1 MIRILFL
8 LLGREIIQ
16 RHWRTLLAISI
27 LWIVGGALI
36 IIDAL
41 DGKTVI
47 SARLFGYFLLPEA
60 ALCLFAAFA
69 SYGTARRMRI
79 VQGVALL
86 GVSILIISSTPA
98 SNFALAILFGL
109 CFLIDG
115 IVRIGSAWV
124 VRYPRWKVGLIGGIV
139 EVLLAIATL
148 QPWPTWYEGTV
159 GTNVGAVLVLTG
171 IGLLNIAF
179 RIKRLED
186 GASLTSILSRNPF
199 NHRAAQLYRKR
210 NARNRKQLTVHVWT
224 PTGTAMT
231 SLRQR
236 AINRYIAAIDGN
248 GVISTGH
255 AALEMS
261 PDLYISHYPA
271 AEIDRNPDEFSRTLR
286 ATADNNVP
294 GRFLP
299 SYEVESAEWC
309 PSTVQV
315 EIKNIDAARLRAF
328 WKHYRAN
335 DTYNLTNRNCSSAV
349 ADALDAAL
357 EGVYREHRWP
367 VFRALQAIVFPELW
381 AAGLMRKR
389 AESMAWTPGLVLDYA
404 RALSAL
410 VDSSGRSSHKQSFRL
425 VKKYSRR
432 NSKATIS

>member
-16 RHWRTLLAISI
+16 RHWRTLLAIAV
-27 LWIVGGALI
+27 LWIIGGSLI
-36 IIDAL
+36 VIDAL
-41 DGKTVI
+41 DGKTVLP
-47 SARLFGYFLLPEA
+47 ARVFGYFLLPEA
-60 ALCLFAAFA
+60 ALCLFAAIA
-69 SYGTARRMRI
+69 SQGTARRMRL
-79 VQGVALL
+79 VQGIALL

-98 SNFALAILFGL
+98 SNFTLAMLFGL

-115 IVRIGSAWV
+115 VVRIASAWV
-124 VRYPRWKVGLIGGIV
+124 VRYPRWRVGLIGGIV
-139 EVLLAIATL
+139 EVLIAIGTL

-159 GTNVGAVLVLTG
+159 GVNVGAVLILTG
-171 IGLLNIAF
+171 VGLLSIAF
-179 RIKRLED
+179 RIKRMEAD
-186 GASLTSILSRNPF
+186 ASLTSILSRNPF
-199 NHRAAQLYRKR
+199 NYRAAQLYQKR
-210 NARNRKQLTVHVWT
+210 SAKNRKKLIVHVWT

-236 AINRYIAAIDGN
+236 AINRYIAAVDSN

-255 AALEMS
+255 SALEMA

-299 SYEVESAEWC
+299 SYEFESADWC

-315 EIKNIDAARLRAF
+315 EINNIDAARLRRF

-357 EGVYREHRWP
+357 EGVYRDHRWP
-367 VFRALQAIVFPELW
+367 VFRALQALVFPELW

-410 VDSSGRSSHKQSFRL
+410 VDHSGRPPTKQSFHL
-425 VKKYSRR
+425 VKKYSPRK
-432 NSKATIS
+432 SKAPIS

>member
-1 MIRILFL
+1 MVRVSEAGLIRILFL

-16 RHWRTLLAISI
+16 RHWRTLLVISL
-27 LWIVGGALI
+27 LWIIGGALI

-41 DGKTVI
+41 DGKTLI
-47 SARLFGYFLLPEA
+47 PTRIFGYFLLPEA
-60 ALCLFAAFA
+60 ALCLFAAIA
-69 SYGTARRMRI
+69 SQGTARRMRI

-86 GVSILIISSTPA
+86 GVGLLIISSTPA
-98 SNFALAILFGL
+98 SNFALAMLFGL

-115 IVRIGSAWV
+115 TVRIASAWV
-124 VRYPRWKVGLIGGIV
+124 VRYPRWRIGLMGGIV
-139 EVLLAIATL
+139 EVLIAIGTM
-148 QPWPTWYEGTV
+148 QPWPTWYAGTV
-159 GTNVGAVLVLTG
+159 GVNVGAVLVLTG
-171 IGLLNIAF
+171 IGLLSIAL
-179 RIKRLED
+179 RIKRLEPD
-186 GASLTSILSRNPF
+186 ASLTSILSRNPF
-199 NHRAAQLYRKR
+199 NQRAARLYRKR
-210 NARNRKQLTVHVWT
+210 IAKNRKSLTVHVWT

-236 AINRYIAAIDGN
+236 AINRYIAAVDSN

-255 AALEMS
+255 AALEMN
-261 PDLYISHYPA
+261 PDIYISHYPA

-299 SYEVESAEWC
+299 SYEYESSDWC

-315 EIKNIDAARLRAF
+315 EIKNIDAARLRRF

-367 VFRALQAIVFPELW
+367 VFKALQAIVFPELW

-410 VDSSGRSSHKQSFRL
+410 VNHSEQSSKKQGFRL
-425 VKKYSRR
+425 VKKYSP
-432 NSKATIS
+432 

>member
-1 MIRILFL
+1 
-8 LLGREIIQ
+8 
-16 RHWRTLLAISI
+16 
-27 LWIVGGALI
+27 
-36 IIDAL
+36 
-41 DGKTVI
+41 
-47 SARLFGYFLLPEA
+47 
-60 ALCLFAAFA
+60 
-69 SYGTARRMRI
+69 
-79 VQGVALL
+79 
-86 GVSILIISSTPA
+86 
-98 SNFALAILFGL
+98 
-109 CFLIDG
+109 
-115 IVRIGSAWV
+115 
-124 VRYPRWKVGLIGGIV
+124 
-139 EVLLAIATL
+139 
-148 QPWPTWYEGTV
+148 
-159 GTNVGAVLVLTG
+159 
-171 IGLLNIAF
+171 
-179 RIKRLED
+179 
-186 GASLTSILSRNPF
+186 
-199 NHRAAQLYRKR
+199 
-210 NARNRKQLTVHVWT
+210 
-224 PTGTAMT
+224 MT

-389 AESMAWTPGLVLDYA
+389 AESMAGR
-404 RALSAL
+404 RALYLIMRERYPHWSTLPA
-410 VDSSGRSSHKQSFRL
+410 VRL
-425 VKKYSRR
+425 T
-432 NSKATIS
+432 SKASVL

>member
-16 RHWRTLLAISI
+16 RHWRTLLVISA
-27 LWIVGGALI
+27 LWIIGGALI
-36 IIDAL
+36 VIDAL
-41 DGKTVI
+41 DGKTLI
-47 SARLFGYFLLPEA
+47 PTRIFGYFLLPEA

-69 SYGTARRMRI
+69 SQGTARRMRI
-79 VQGVALL
+79 VQGVALS
-86 GVSILIISSTPA
+86 GVSILILTSTPA
-98 SNFALAILFGL
+98 SNFALAVLFGL
-109 CFLIDG
+109 CFFIDG
-115 IVRIGSAWV
+115 VVRIGSAWV
-124 VRYPRWKVGLIGGIV
+124 VRYPRWKVGLIGGVV
-139 EVLLAIATL
+139 EVLIAIFTL
-148 QPWPTWYEGTV
+148 QPWPTWYAGTV
-159 GTNVGAVLVLTG
+159 GVNVGAVLVLTG

-179 RIKRLED
+179 RIKRLEAD
-186 GASLTSILSRNPF
+186 ASLTSILSRNPF
-199 NHRAAQLYRKR
+199 NHRAAQIYKKR
-210 NARNRKQLTVHVWT
+210 TARNRKKLIVHVWT

-236 AINRYIAAIDGN
+236 AINRYIAAVDNN

-255 AALEMS
+255 SALEMS
-261 PDLYISHYPA
+261 PDVYISHYPA
-271 AEIDRNPDEFSRTLR
+271 AEIDRNPDEFTRTLR

-299 SYEVESAEWC
+299 SYEFESNDWC

-315 EIKNIDAARLRAF
+315 EINNIDAARLRRF
-328 WKHYRAN
+328 WKHYRET

-367 VFRALQAIVFPELW
+367 VFKALQALVFPELW

-410 VDSSGRSSHKQSFRL
+410 VDHSERPSAKQSFRL
-425 VKKYSRR
+425 VKKYSPRK
-432 NSKATIS
+432 SKARAG

>member
-1 MIRILFL
+1 MFL

-27 LWIVGGALI
+27 LWIIGGSLI
-36 IIDAL
+36 VIDAL
-41 DGKTVI
+41 DGKTVLP
-47 SARLFGYFLLPEA
+47 ARVFGYFLLPEA
-60 ALCLFAAFA
+60 ALCLFAAIA
-69 SYGTARRMRI
+69 SSGTARRMRL
-79 VQGVALL
+79 VQGIALL

-98 SNFALAILFGL
+98 SNFTLAMLFGL

-115 IVRIGSAWV
+115 VVRIASAWV
-124 VRYPRWKVGLIGGIV
+124 VRYPRWRVGLTGGIV
-139 EVLLAIATL
+139 EVLIAIGTL

-159 GTNVGAVLVLTG
+159 GVNVGAVLILTG
-171 IGLLNIAF
+171 IGLLSIAF
-179 RIKRLED
+179 RIKRMEAD
-186 GASLTSILSRNPF
+186 ASLTSILSRNPF
-199 NHRAAQLYRKR
+199 NYRAAQLHQKR
-210 NARNRKQLTVHVWT
+210 SARNRKKLVVHVWT

-236 AINRYIAAIDGN
+236 AINRYIAAVDSN

-255 AALEMS
+255 AALEME

-299 SYEVESAEWC
+299 SYEFESGDWC
-309 PSTVQV
+309 SSTVQV
-315 EIKNIDAARLRAF
+315 EINNIDAARLRRF

-357 EGVYREHRWP
+357 EGVYRDHRWP
-367 VFRALQAIVFPELW
+367 VFRALQALVFPELW

-410 VDSSGRSSHKQSFRL
+410 VDHSGRPPTKQSFHL
-425 VKKYSRR
+425 VKKYSPRK
-432 NSKATIS
+432 SKAP